1 MCCLTVM
8 SWDRKSWIEVASSC
22 ANIWA
27 LAFVQLTMTWQPVYQ
42 CRMSTAVSKVSRSE
56 VKKEKSSESMT
67 EICFFS
73 VLAKGLLSSFCF
85 VDVADFPIGRSSH
98 SLIKEQYHVTFK
110 LKNWSKINISWINA
124 GLFSVRCTAKNG
136 WHCRK
141 YPTLKP
147 SLT

>member
-56 VKKEKSSESMT
+56 VKKEKKQWKHDWDLFLLCACQRPAELILFRWRGRFSHWSILALLDKRTISRDFQT
-67 EICFFS
+67 QKLVKNKHLLNQRRPFFS
-73 VLAKGLLSSFCF
+73 LL
-85 VDVADFPIGRSSH
+85 
-98 SLIKEQYHVTFK
+98 Y
-110 LKNWSKINISWINA
+110 SKKMV
-124 GLFSVRCTAKNG
+124 G
-136 WHCRK
+136 
-141 YPTLKP
+141 TLE
-147 SLT
+147 STLR